1 MLFPSFIIHKMK
13 KLKSLSIIIPFF
25 NDEATVSRQLTY
37 AYSVGANISNKF
49 EIIAIHGGNSID
61 NTYSE
66 IIKMKLIYPD
76 LKILNKKNNQEGY
89 AVIKSGFKESKNE
102 WIFYTDGD
110 AQYHIEEDLIKLIEK
125 YFKTGADVI
134 NGYKIKRHD
143 NLIRVLLGKVY
154 AFLAKKMF
162 NLPIRDVDCDFRLIR
177 RKILN
182 KIQLDSKDS
191 SILPEMIYK
200 LNRAGAKF
208 AEVPV
213 SHYPRIYGRSNYS
226 TLELIKEKII
236 GDINLFL
243 KLNKK

>member
-1 MLFPSFIIHKMK
+1 MQ

-37 AYSVGANISNKF
+37 AYSIGENVSNKF

-89 AVIKSGFKESKNE
+89 AVIKYGFKEARYD
-102 WIFYTDGD
+102 WLFYTDGD
-110 AQYHIEEDLIKLIEK
+110 AQYHIEEDLVKLIEK

-143 NLIRVLLGKVY
+143 NLIRVILGNIYALLT
-154 AFLAKKMF
+154 KKIF
-162 NLPIRDVDCDFRLIR
+162 GLPIRDVDCDFRLIK
-177 RKILN
+177 RKVLN
-182 KIQLDSKDS
+182 KINLESKDS

-200 LNRAGAKF
+200 LNLVGAKF
-208 AEVPV
+208 AEVPI
-213 SHYPRIYGRSNYS
+213 SHYSRIYGKSNYS
-226 TLELIKEKII
+226 TFGLIKEKII
-236 GDINLFL
+236 GDFKLFL
-243 KLNKK
+243 KLKK